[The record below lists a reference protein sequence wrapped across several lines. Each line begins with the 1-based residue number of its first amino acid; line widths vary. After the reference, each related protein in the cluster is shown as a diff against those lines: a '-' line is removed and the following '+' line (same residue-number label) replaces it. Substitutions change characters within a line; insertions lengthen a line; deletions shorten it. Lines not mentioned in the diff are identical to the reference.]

1 MTTFSL
7 KKKKI
12 AKYPIYGPFC
22 SNLGKNE
29 FSPYIGLRYFLAPYS
44 PLASYKKSEK
54 LLTNGQTN
62 ARTNKHTNKLTQMNF
77 GEASRSKNQ

>member
-1 MTTFSL
+1 MESQGKRISFCIGFREKNDNIFI

-29 FSPYIGLRYFLAPYS
+29 FSPYIGLRYFLAPVV
-44 PLASYKKSEK
+44 P
-54 LLTNGQTN
+54 
-62 ARTNKHTNKLTQMNF
+62 
-77 GEASRSKNQ
+77 